1 MHALERSFP
10 RLTSF
15 SEGLRASSHNLMR
28 YAVATGMY
36 SALPYA
42 VAQGTVE
49 MPYIFVQCL
58 FFSVITYF
66 LYHLQVDA
74 GEPGAS
80 ALTAARYL
88 GKLES
93 RSGYSGMRGKM
104 CLMF

>member
-1 MHALERSFP
+1 MVVGGSARII
-10 RLTSF
+10 TYM
-15 SEGLRASSHNLMR
+15 MR

-74 GEPGAS
+74 GKPGAS
-80 ALTAARYL
+80 GHPWLVRGPYCCLAFR
-88 GKLES
+88 
-93 RSGYSGMRGKM
+93 RS
-104 CLMF
+104 

>member
-1 MHALERSFP
+1 M
-10 RLTSF
+10 
-15 SEGLRASSHNLMR
+15 MR

-80 ALTAARYL
+80 ALTAARQL
-88 GKLES
+88 GKM
-93 RSGYSGMRGKM
+93 RVDQATQGCMARCASGSEQTSAA
-104 CLMF
+104 